1 MDAAR
6 PAGRPQGCVVAAG
19 AASERPTC
27 PLGRRSHPVPAPPVA
42 VRDGSSCYNGDVG
55 DEGLED
61 AVWWRARQDEYLAV
75 ATSVRVPTSPLNL
88 IDHLERARRD
98 PGHGVDWSAID
109 DAALAR
115 WFTRIDGWSDC
126 ADFDIL
132 RLLTIWCAYGDDLPA
147 RVSAALA
154 ERFLSFRYWY
164 TDPVEIEGTDERWY
178 WSENHRLIFHT
189 CEYLAGQV
197 LPDDSFSVTGMH
209 GEQHRQRA
217 AVSLAAWFDEK
228 ADDGFSEWHS
238 DVYYA
243 KDLAPLVTLA
253 EFADDP
259 ALAERAAA
267 FCDLVLYD
275 LALHHHRGNVGV
287 THGRSYMTYK
297 ARAATQPVFAACK
310 LCFDAADEPW
320 PIDDGDEADLLP
332 LQESATL
339 LARTSRYRP
348 PAVLR
353 RIATSTE
360 EMVDRESM
368 GVVIDPSEPVID
380 DPVRADGRSYTD
392 PDLVPYWWD
401 RGALT
406 PWQLAPL
413 TIDTL
418 ERHHL
423 WDANLFAIFGQLRG
437 ALGTDPAV
445 WRQLAADLHPMV
457 NAGLLSQVRTTTWR
471 NAHAM
476 LSCAQGYRPGTAGFQ
491 HHIWQATLDERAVVF
506 ATHPGNGPTSNAGDY
521 LDHDRYWTGSATLPR
536 SVQHQCVGVHAFE
549 PAFASPGP
557 GLLESF
563 SYEPYTHAY
572 FPTEHFDEVRRE
584 GHWTLGRRRGA
595 YVALWSWRMPGWR
608 RHDPAATYTAGLT
621 GEFDLVAEGGADNV
635 WIVEVGDV
643 DRSGSFDA
651 FCSAVTAAGV
661 EASAPEWAADGP
673 HPGFDIRYDSTAEGA
688 IEIRP
693 GEPLVVDGVPVSLTH
708 EWRFDNPYTS
718 VARGDTN
725 VPILDDRGGWQLDLA
740 AGTRR
745 PVGTRDR
752 GSPGSVDLG
761 RQQRVE

>member
-1 MDAAR
+1 
-6 PAGRPQGCVVAAG
+6 
-19 AASERPTC
+19 
-27 PLGRRSHPVPAPPVA
+27 
-42 VRDGSSCYNGDVG
+42 VG

-61 AVWWRARQDEYLAV
+61 AAWWRARQDDYLAT
-75 ATSVRVPTSPLNL
+75 ATSVWVPTSPLNVV
-88 IDHLERARRD
+88 DHLERARRD
-98 PGHGVDWSAID
+98 PQHRVEWDDVD
-109 DAALAR
+109 DATLAR
-115 WFTRIDGWSDC
+115 WFTRIDSWLDC
-126 ADFDIL
+126 ADFDVL
-132 RLLTIWCAYGDDLPA
+132 RLLTLWFAYGDELPGH
-147 RVSAALA
+147 VSAAIV
-154 ERFLSFRYWY
+154 ERLRTFRYWF
-164 TDPVEIEGTDERWY
+164 TDPAEVEGTDERWY

-189 CEYLAGQV
+189 CEYLAGQA
-197 LPDDSFSVTGMH
+197 LADDTFSVTGMS
-209 GEQHRQRA
+209 GEQHRRRA
-217 AVSLAAWFDEK
+217 ADRLMAWFDEK
-228 ADDGFSEWHS
+228 ADEGFSEWHS

-297 ARAATQPVFAACK
+297 HRAGRQPVFAACK
-310 LCFDAADEPW
+310 LCFDATDEPW
-320 PIDDGDEADLLP
+320 PTDDGDGSDLLP

-339 LARTSRYRP
+339 LARTARYRP

-353 RIATSTE
+353 RVATSTD

-368 GVVIDPSEPVID
+368 GVVIDPSEPVTD

-418 ERHHL
+418 ERHEL
-423 WDANLFAIFGQLRG
+423 WEANLFAIFAELRS

-457 NAGLLSQVRTTTWR
+457 NAGLLSQVHTCTWR

-506 ATHPGNGPTSNAGDY
+506 ATHPGHGPSPNAGDY

-536 SVQHQCVGVHAFE
+536 SVQHRRVALHAFE

-563 SYEPYTHAY
+563 SYEPYTHAF
-572 FPTEHFDEVRRE
+572 FPTEHFDEVRQE
-584 GHWTLGRRRGA
+584 SHWTLGRRRDA
-595 YVALWSWRMPGWR
+595 YVALWSWRRPEWR
-608 RHDPAATYTAGLT
+608 RHDPATTYTAGLT

-635 WIVEVGDV
+635 WIVEMGDV
-643 DRSGSFDA
+643 DRSGSFDE
-651 FCSAVTAAGV
+651 FCSSVAAAAVEV
-661 EASAPEWAADGP
+661 SAPEWAGDGP
-673 HPGFDIRYDSTAEGA
+673 HPGFAVRYESPAEGTVESGPDA
-688 IEIRP
+688 L
-693 GEPLVVDGVPVSLTH
+693 LVVDGTEVPLVH
-708 EWRFDNPYTS
+708 DRRFDNPYTS
-718 VARGDTN
+718 IALGVLTL
-725 VPILDDRGGWQLDLA
+725 PILDDRGGWELDLA
-740 AGTRR
+740 GGTRR
-745 PVGTRDR
+745 PLAAPVHR
-752 GSPGSVDLG
+752 LG
-761 RQQRVE
+761 